1 MKELGFNGGM
11 IPNNAI
17 GKFNEVFI
25 SSSFVYSDTY
35 DSLTNYLSLY
45 KKGSPWA

>member
-17 GKFNEVFI
+17 GKFNEVE
-25 SSSFVYSDTY
+25 STPNFV
-35 DSLTNYLSLY
+35 
-45 KKGSPWA
+45 